1 MFDVVTAVGSIKSA
15 IDIAKVLK
23 DGADTL
29 NKAEVKLQLAEL
41 ISSLADAKMQMAEV
55 QELLL
60 ESNKEKKDL
69 LDKLNQKAKVIY
81 EKPSYFK
88 INDDNSKDGPYCQN
102 CYDAKEKLIRLQGGN
117 DDFWTCNQCEKN
129 YRGPKYV
136 SYRGTTSF
144 RRI

>member
-23 DGADTL
+23 DGADTFD
-29 NKAEVKLQLAEL
+29 KAEVKLQLAEL

-60 ESNKEKKDL
+60 ESNAEKKDL
-69 LDKLNQKAKVIY
+69 LNKLNQKEKIIY

-102 CYDAKEKLIRLQGGN
+102 CYDANEKLIRLQGGKN
-117 DDFWTCNQCEKN
+117 DFWKCNQCDNTYK
-129 YRGPKYV
+129 GPRYV
-136 SYRGTTSF
+136 QYNRSISCRA
-144 RRI
+144 I

>member
-15 IDIAKVLK
+15 IDIAKLLK

-29 NKAEVKLQLAEL
+29 DKAEVKLQLAEL

-81 EKPSYFK
+81 KKPSYFK

-102 CYDAKEKLIRLQGGN
+102 CYDANEKLIRLQGGN
-117 DDFWTCNQCEKN
+117 NDFWTCNQCKN
-129 YRGPKYV
+129 KYKGPKYV
-136 SYRGTTSF
+136 QYSGRTSF
-144 RRI
+144 QTI

>member
-29 NKAEVKLQLAEL
+29 DKAEVKLQLAEL

-60 ESNKEKKDL
+60 ESNAEKKEL
-69 LDKLNQKAKVIY
+69 LSKLNQKEKVIY

-102 CYDAKEKLIRLQGGN
+102 CYDANEKLIRLQGGKN
-117 DDFWTCNQCEKN
+117 DLWTCNQCEKK
-129 YRGPKYV
+129 YRGLNYIAPSGSIKFN
-136 SYRGTTSF
+136 RA
-144 RRI
+144 

>member
-23 DGADTL
+23 DGADTFD
-29 NKAEVKLQLAEL
+29 KAEVKLQLAEL

-60 ESNKEKKDL
+60 ESNAEKKDL
-69 LDKLNQKAKVIY
+69 LNKLNQKKKITY

-102 CYDAKEKLIRLQGGN
+102 CYDANEKLIRLQGGKN
-117 DDFWTCNQCEKN
+117 DVWTCNQCKN
-129 YRGPKYV
+129 TYKGSRYV
-136 SYRGTTSF
+136 PYHASTSF

>member
-15 IDIAKVLK
+15 IDIAKLLK

-29 NKAEVKLQLAEL
+29 DKAEVKLQLAEL

-69 LDKLNQKAKVIY
+69 QNKLNQKSKVIY

-88 INDDNSKDGPYCQN
+88 INDDDSKDGPYCQN
-102 CYDAKEKLIRLQGGN
+102 CYDADEKLIRLQGGGN
-117 DDFWTCNQCEKN
+117 NDFWTCNQCDKK
-129 YRGPKYV
+129 YKGPRYV
-136 SYRGTTSF
+136 PYGGS
-144 RRI
+144 RII